1 MRIIFVRHGHPDY
14 EKDCLTELG
23 HKQAIAAAQRLKDE
37 KIDRV
42 FSSSCGRAA
51 ETAEHIAKLHNK
63 EVILCDF
70 MQEIGW
76 GHIDGEPIEH
86 NGHPWTVASKM
97 VADGQNIMSEN
108 WADEEPFLK
117 NKFKVNA
124 LRLAG
129 DLDKWLSELG
139 YEREGKYYR
148 VKKSN
153 TENVV
158 MACHG
163 GSSAAALS
171 HLFNLPVPFVCRSIA
186 FGYTGIHIVKLSEK
200 EGELV
205 SPSFKLVNDVRHI
218 AGFEIENVFGI

>member
-1 MRIIFVRHGHPDY
+1 MRIIFVRHGHPNYDD
-14 EKDCLTELG
+14 DCLTELG
-23 HKQAIAAAQRLKDE
+23 HKQAIAAAQRLKNE

-63 EVILCDF
+63 EVELCDF

-76 GHIDGEPIEH
+76 GSIDDEPIEH
-86 NGHPWTVASKM
+86 SGHPWTVCTQM
-97 VADGQNIMSEN
+97 VENGQSIMSEN

-124 LRLAG
+124 LRLA
-129 DLDKWLSELG
+129 DDIDKWLKELG
-139 YEREGKYYR
+139 YEREGRYYR
-148 VKKSN
+148 VKKGN

-171 HLFNLPVPFVCRSIA
+171 HLFNLPLPFVCHSIP
-186 FGYTGIHIVKLSEK
+186 FSYTGIHIVKLSEK
-200 EGELV
+200 DGVLT
-205 SPSFKLVNDVRHI
+205 SPRFELVNDARHI
-218 AGFEIENVFGI
+218 KELETENVFGI

>member
-1 MRIIFVRHGHPDY
+1 MRIIFVRHGHPNYDD
-14 EKDCLTELG
+14 DCLTELG
-23 HKQAIAAAQRLKDE
+23 HKQAEAVAQRLKNE

-76 GHIDGEPIEH
+76 GHIDGEPIED
-86 NGHPWTVASKM
+86 NGHPWTVSAKM
-97 VADGQNIMSEN
+97 FSRGENIMNEN
-108 WADEEPFLK
+108 WANEEPFLK
-117 NKFKVNA
+117 NKYKVNA

-129 DLDKWLSELG
+129 DLDKWLAELG
-139 YEREGKYYR
+139 YEREGRYYR
-148 VKKSN
+148 TKTCN

-171 HLFNLPVPFVCRSIA
+171 HLLNIPIPFMCSSVA
-186 FGYTGIHIVKLSEK
+186 FGYTGIHILKLSER
-200 EGELV
+200 EGVLTAPRIELI
-205 SPSFKLVNDVRHI
+205 NDVRHI
-218 AGFEIENVFGI
+218 EGLEIENVYGI